1 MALVFGLPVLFGSI
15 GTFLVA
21 NSYAEEEDDMP
32 KAPEPTIFETIFP
45 SKPEKAEKAEPSV
58 FESVFS
64 SNTEPAPAK
73 PGMLESVFS
82 STPEVE
88 PLPEVPSKPGMM
100 ESMFSTTPKVPEPV
114 APVAPLEP
122 AKSGMFETM
131 FSTTPKAPEPL
142 APPPPQLPHYEPIQ
156 QPGIVSRG
164 VNSLVD
170 FSKSVQDKAR
180 IRAEKKRAE
189 EFERLNGLCRT
200 TYTAFYDKL
209 ISNRKKYEKMMNTDE
224 GVNKIAKELEY
235 DHSDETVLVAPLT
248 RAKTNYITTSCFPG
262 YNKSDWDN
270 VGYICSLLLKIALLN
285 NTDSNLLVGWNLD
298 NAVNEYA
305 KNVLNP
311 KQNPNQ
317 NAKSKAEVDRFLE
330 AITKLQS
337 PTDIK
342 PNIEIEKE
350 KVDEVSEPVPEPVP
364 VEVVVPEVPKPSGV
378 ELGAIQ
384 ARKDI
389 EAAKKFKLPIAHSPP
404 VEDHAE
410 ALLNDDLGL
419 PLEPLKDMDLEDKQ
433 WGNVQVKPRGP
444 RTRRNAFGQL
454 KSKTVPFVERDVIAE
469 QNAALEAHRLAQQA
483 LEEAAVTDSKQL
495 IESQE
500 QAAEAER
507 LAQESAVEESKRLIE
522 QQAQSAEAE
531 RVAREAEAE
540 TKPVKARRP
549 SFEDLAKAT
558 KAKFDREE
566 AERIKNQAIVAEGLR
581 KAKELEESNNAKSA
595 WDKPALPIHE
605 YLAKKPQSAGRKTRG
620 RNLRSTR

>member
-21 NSYAEEEDDMP
+21 NSYAEEEDDIP
-32 KAPEPTIFETIFP
+32 KAPEPSIFESVFP
-45 SKPEKAEKAEPSV
+45 SKPEKTEKAEPSV
-58 FESVFS
+58 FETVFS

-88 PLPEVPSKPGMM
+88 PLPEIPSKPGMM
-100 ESMFSTTPKVPEPV
+100 ESMFSTTPKAPEPL
-114 APVAPLEP
+114 ASATPVQP
-122 AKSGMFETM
+122 AKPGMFETM
-131 FSTTPKAPEPL
+131 FSTTPKAPEP
-142 APPPPQLPHYEPIQ
+142 PKEVITTPHYEPIQ

-235 DHSDETVLVAPLT
+235 DHNDETVLVAPLT
-248 RAKTNYITTSCFPG
+248 RAKINDITTSCFPG

-285 NTDSNLLVGWNLD
+285 NKDSNLLVGWNLD
-298 NAVNEYA
+298 NAVNEYG

-317 NAKSKAEVDRFLE
+317 IAKSKAEVDRLLE

-483 LEEAAVTDSKQL
+483 LEEAAVNDSKQL
-495 IESQE
+495 IEQ
-500 QAAEAER
+500 QAQKA
-507 LAQESAVEESKRLIE
+507 AVEEPKRLIE
-522 QQAQSAEAE
+522 QQAQTAEAE
-531 RVAREAEAE
+531 HVAQEAEVE
-540 TKPVKARRP
+540 PKPVKSRRP

-581 KAKELEESNNAKSA
+581 KAKELEESNKPTSA
-595 WDKPALPIHE
+595 WDTPAPPLRQ
-605 YLAKKPQSAGRKTRG
+605 YLKSKTRKTGGRKHS
-620 RNLRSTR
+620 STR